1 MNDGRPATSTYG
13 RAGRAQAI
21 RGVGRRLR
29 GRLTAL
35 LALIAL
41 ALIAASPPPA
51 SPAPSTSAGQLYA
64 FGDNRF
70 GQLGSATGN
79 ANPTPTLVALPGG
92 GVNARA
98 KRCRVPDVRGYE
110 LAYAR
115 DLIEGGHCRLGIV
128 HRTARSGARVVLAE
142 TPPPGSLIQ
151 GGRRVDLRLGPR
163 PHQRGC
169 QAPRFQVRAHT
180 PQAYAWEM
188 VLGNPNG
195 PNRWSET
202 LEGCAPPHGPM
213 MTLWSAD
220 HESVGLGGASFS
232 KLETAGHVVA
242 FVASSFDQYGSEQRL
257 EVFDLARTSTSSRCA
272 QCASPVVDVLVGL
285 IPPAVGT
292 LSGQLQRYVLDP
304 SGDVAWL
311 QRTGSAQTLYLATPQ
326 SPTPSKVDT
335 GPDLS
340 DVRLADGKL
349 TWASGGQAR
358 SEAITATVA
367 AIRPGH
373 TATRRRP
380 R

>member
-1 MNDGRPATSTYG
+1 MNDGRPATSTHG
-13 RAGRAQAI
+13 HAGRAQAI
-21 RGVGRRLR
+21 RGAGRRLR
-29 GRLTAL
+29 GPLTAL
-35 LALIAL
+35 L

-64 FGDNRF
+64 FGFNRF
-70 GQLGSATGN
+70 GQLGSATDNGTSDV
-79 ANPTPTLVALPGG
+79 NPTRTPVALPGG
-92 GVNARA
+92 GVNASA

-128 HRTARSGARVVLAE
+128 HRAARSGARVVLAE
-142 TPPPGSLIQ
+142 TPPPGSRIQ
-151 GGRRVDLRLGPR
+151 GGRRVDLWLGPR
-163 PHQRGC
+163 PRQRGC
-169 QAPRFQVRAHT
+169 QAPRFQVRART
-180 PQAYAWEM
+180 PQAYVWEM

-202 LEGCAPPHGPM
+202 LEGCAPPHGPV
-213 MTLWSAD
+213 TPLWSAND
-220 HESVGLGGASFS
+220 ESVGLGGASFT
-232 KLETAGHVVA
+232 KLETAGRVVA
-242 FVASSFDQYGSEQRL
+242 FVASAFDQNGSEEQL
-257 EVFDLARTSTSSRCA
+257 EVFDLARTSTSSTCA

-285 IPPAVGT
+285 IPPGVGT

-311 QRTGSAQTLYLATPQ
+311 QRTGSTQTLYLATPQ
-326 SPTPSKVDT
+326 SPTPAKVDT

-340 DVRLADGKL
+340 DARLADGKL
-349 TWASGGQAR
+349 TWASGGQGR

-373 TATRRRP
+373 TATRRPP